1 MKELML
7 KQRVFKLIDDKNEDF
22 MKLGNH
28 LNVVSDIIKQLNKF
42 IDGEVELSNKGI
54 DELLG
59 ILIQYRVVLDI
70 PIPVDTMLLRGV
82 KFEDPTKYLDKYTNT
97 SRISYIPKDISY
109 KAKLNRFNKENQPM
123 YYGSIAKSILNANV
137 VFSEIEAKENEFI
150 NLLVSKTSEEL
161 NVRYIGLFE
170 YYRRG
175 TQPPIIVH
183 SFFQEVY
190 DYYKSTH
197 EKELLMA
204 IELCD
209 TFFSDITTREGTDR
223 LYMVTAMLSNIL
235 LEDKQVDGLIY
246 PSVVAANEP
255 NLVLK
260 PNSVDAKV
268 RHENVYIKRL
278 SKDYGYSIYY
288 AINYNDGNVDK
299 NNDINWK
306 KP

>member
-7 KQRVFKLIDDKNEDF
+7 KQRVFKLIDAKNEDL

-42 IDGEVELSNKGI
+42 INEEVELSDKGI

-109 KAKLNRFNKENQPM
+109 KAKLNRFNKNNQPM
-123 YYGSIAKSILNANV
+123 YYGNIAKSILNANV

-150 NLLVSKTSEEL
+150 NLLISKTSEEL
-161 NVRYIGLFE
+161 KVRYIGLFE

-175 TQPPIIVH
+175 TQPPFDVH
-183 SFFQEVY
+183 SFFKDVF
-190 DYYKSTH
+190 YYYQKTH
-197 EKELLMA
+197 EKELLTA

-209 TFFSDITTREGTDR
+209 TFFSDITTREGSER
-223 LYMVTAMLSNIL
+223 LYVVTATLSNIL

-246 PSVVAANEP
+246 PSVVAADEL

-268 RHENVYIKRL
+268 HHKNVYIKRL

-288 AINYNDGNVDK
+288 AIDYNDGNVDK
-299 NNDINWK
+299 NNDISWK